1 MRSERT
7 AVLVVGG
14 SLVGLSAGVFL
25 AWRGVPVVVV
35 ERHAGS
41 SIHPKAIGYTPRT
54 VELLRAVGLGDR
66 VPAAPGGALGGAP
79 RRVRTET
86 LLGEWSPE
94 IPWSPPT
101 KAEPDIEYSPCRG
114 AGLAQ
119 DKLEPLLRERAAEL
133 GADVRMS
140 TELLSFAPDA
150 AEVRAVVRG
159 PDGQEYE
166 IVADYLIAADGHR
179 SPIRERL
186 GIGRQGRGFIHVGR
200 SVLFRAPLDELLPP
214 EVRQFEVEQPGFRC
228 FVTTYGDG
236 RWVLFFDDTD
246 HEPGEPELRAMI
258 TRAVGRDD
266 LPIELITTGRWEI
279 SALYADRFRAG
290 RVFLAGDAAH
300 TLPPNRG
307 AYGVNTGIEDAH
319 NLAWKLAA
327 VRSGESGLELLDTY
341 EQERRPI
348 AELCHQQLFA
358 RVDWQGADAPAD
370 APTDAIVDDLAMAF
384 GLRYRSTA
392 VLGGKTGL
400 PLARRPEEWLGE
412 PGTRVRHL
420 WVVRDG
426 DRLSTVDLLQWGW
439 VVLTEDARWRE
450 AGERAAAELGLALE
464 VVVFG
469 DDVRTEEPGSFGIS
483 HGIGATGA
491 VLARPDGYIG
501 WRSVEFPYGDPAAT
515 LIEALGAVAH
525 VERTR
530 SAAR

>member
-41 SIHPKAIGYTPRT
+41 SIHPKAVGYTPRT

-66 VPAAPGGALGGAP
+66 IPTAPGVAP

-94 IPWSPPT
+94 IPWSPPA
-101 KAEPDIEYSPCRG
+101 KSEPDIEYSPCRG

-140 TELLSFAPDA
+140 TELLSFTPDA
-150 AEVRAVVRG
+150 TEVRAVLRG
-159 PDGQEYE
+159 PAGEEYE
-166 IVADYLIAADGHR
+166 IVADHLIAADGHR

-186 GIGRQGRGFIHVGR
+186 GIGRQGRGLIHVGR

-246 HEPGEPELRAMI
+246 HEPTEPELRALI

-327 VRSGESGLELLDTY
+327 VRSGQSGPELLDTY
-341 EQERRPI
+341 EPERRPI

-358 RVDWQGADAPAD
+358 RMDWQGADAP
-370 APTDAIVDDLAMAF
+370 TDPIIDDLAMAF
-384 GLRYRSTA
+384 GLRYRSAA
-392 VLGGKTGL
+392 VLGGEAEL
-400 PLARRPEEWLGE
+400 PLARRPEEWVGE

-420 WVVRDG
+420 WIVRDGERHG
-426 DRLSTVDLLQWGW
+426 DRLSTVDLLQRGW
-439 VVLTEDARWRE
+439 VVLTEDARWRT
-450 AGERAAAELGLALE
+450 AGARAATELGLPVE

-469 DDVRTEEPGSFGIS
+469 EDLRTEEPGLFGIS
-483 HGIGATGA
+483 HGISATGA

-501 WRSVEFPYGDPAAT
+501 WRSAEFPADEAGAT
-515 LIEALGAVAH
+515 LVAALAAVAH
-525 VERTR
+525 AERTR